1 MMRDMLEAL
10 SRVVAVVRKLLAIL
24 LVRLA
29 VPWRGLAGAAMEP
42 LIYALGVGIAVC
54 VALLAGLPA
63 ARRAA
68 SVEPMVAMRS
78 E

>member
-10 SRVVAVVRKLLAIL
+10 SRVVAVFRKRAQV
-24 LVRLA
+24 VRLA

-42 LIYALGVGIAVC
+42 LICALGVAIAVS